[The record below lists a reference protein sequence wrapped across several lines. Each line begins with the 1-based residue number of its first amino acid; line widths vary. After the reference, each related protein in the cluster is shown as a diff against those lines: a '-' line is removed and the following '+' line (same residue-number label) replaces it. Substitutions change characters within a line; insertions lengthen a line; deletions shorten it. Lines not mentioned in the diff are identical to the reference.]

1 MAMDM
6 QTANEPSVAG
16 LVKGIIDDVQVL
28 TRQQF
33 ELLKQELKEDSSRTV
48 HASLPMASGAVVCLV
63 GLILLGHALAQLLAV
78 LGLNAWLAYLI
89 VGVVITG
96 AGVGLV
102 YAGWAKFKTFNPL
115 PDRSLEA
122 LKENVECLTNP
133 EQQLQ
138 TNRK

>member
-1 MAMDM
+1 MATDM
-6 QTANEPSVAG
+6 QTGTEPSVAG
-16 LVKGIIDDVQVL
+16 LVKGIIEDVQVL

-33 ELLKQELKEDSSRTV
+33 ELLKQEMQEDSTRTV
-48 HASLPMASGAVVCLV
+48 HAAMPVAIGGVVCLV
-63 GLILLGHALAQLLAV
+63 GLVLLGHALAWILMA
-78 LGLNAWLAYLI
+78 LGLIAWAAYLI
-89 VGVVITG
+89 VGGVITG

-115 PDRSLEA
+115 PDRTLEA
-122 LKENVECLTNP
+122 LKENVQCLTNP